1 MSLFFKVNYR
11 GDDINDNYIIF
22 LSSYYGFYLYIAL
35 VSFKNTI
42 NMKNQIILMIF
53 LFGFFVSCSDDNSLE
68 IKSDPFIQVKAF
80 YNIGNAN
87 DKHLDVNSKVFVYYG
102 KCLWGIADYELK
114 DDGRFVSRDGTDV
127 ISPEQQGVIRDIDG
141 VNFKLLYL
149 DKEITV
155 FVKSS
160 YGNMLSGTCYPSV
173 SDSAQLVC
181 NFSY

>member
-1 MSLFFKVNYR
+1 
-11 GDDINDNYIIF
+11 
-22 LSSYYGFYLYIAL
+22 
-35 VSFKNTI
+35 
-42 NMKNQIILMIF
+42 MKNQIILMIF
-53 LFGFFVSCSDDNSLE
+53 LFGFLVSCSDDNSIE

-80 YNIGNAN
+80 YNIGNPN

-114 DDGRFVSRDGTDV
+114 DDGKFVSRDGTDV

-149 DKEITV
+149 DKEITI
-155 FVKSS
+155 FVKSN
-160 YGNMLSGTCYPSV
+160 YGNMLSGTCYPWV